1 MAVRVLFC
9 FHDHSIGH
17 SQEEKNVMA
26 LKKKEKY
33 SDRTFQKKVNRYA
46 KKAGRELIELAL
58 QLYYTAQSPTTPV
71 WVKGIVF
78 GALAYFINPI
88 DAIPDVIPIAGFSD
102 DLAAALTAIAS
113 CSVHIT
119 PEIKKEAAKKAGDF
133 FD

>member
-1 MAVRVLFC
+1 
-9 FHDHSIGH
+9 
-17 SQEEKNVMA
+17 MA
-26 LKKKEKY
+26 LKKKEQY
-33 SDRTFQKKVNRYA
+33 SDRMLWKKVNRYG

-78 GALAYFINPI
+78 AALAYLINPI
-88 DAIPDVIPIAGFSD
+88 DAIPDIIPVVGFSD

>member
-1 MAVRVLFC
+1 MV
-9 FHDHSIGH
+9 
-17 SQEEKNVMA
+17 
-26 LKKKEKY
+26 
-33 SDRTFQKKVNRYA
+33 
-46 KKAGRELIELAL
+46 L
-58 QLYYTAQSPTTPV
+58 QLYYTSQSPTTPV

-119 PEIKKEAAKKAGDF
+119 PEIKKEATKKADEL